1 MYLPSTSTP
10 TLQSFSA
17 PLLNLHD
24 SHVTAPW
31 FGPNVWEAVL
41 QPVPGG
47 GIIQNSQSSSSH
59 IEVKFTFKDG
69 GAYDFHTNFE
79 RLKERMVQVVEEARE
94 RNLTTNATGGQ
105 QVDLSQVH
113 LEDLPAYDAGPGSAP
128 GPSAPPN
135 AAPGRDLIDLQR
147 TEVPAASTSLPE
159 SRPMPPDGP
168 PPGYEETQQQ
178 SVAEEFERR
187 LSGQT

>member
-1 MYLPSTSTP
+1 M
-10 TLQSFSA
+10 
-17 PLLNLHD
+17 NLHD

-31 FGPNVWEAVL
+31 FGPNVWEAIL

-113 LEDLPAYDAGPGSAP
+113 LEDLPAYEAGPGPVPGASAPSNDAP
-128 GPSAPPN
+128 GP
-135 AAPGRDLIDLQR
+135 DLIDLQN
-147 TEVPAASTSLPE
+147 TDEPAAPSSQRE
-159 SRPMPPDGP
+159 SRPMPPPDEP

-187 LSGQT
+187 LSGQA